1 MFKQLHTE
9 RSNHTADVCAA
20 AHQAEAHLDH
30 VSEYL
35 QDILHTKQ
43 DWWPIALKGIATRLC
58 SALSSMQLR
67 TRQHKVLSGRLVS
80 DQ

>member
-9 RSNHTADVCAA
+9 RSNHSADVCAA

-30 VSEYL
+30 LTEYL

-43 DWWPIALKGIATRLC
+43 DLWPIALKGIATTRLC
-58 SALSSMQLR
+58 SALTSMQLR
-67 TRQHKVLSGRLVS
+67 TTQHKVLIGILM
-80 DQ
+80 